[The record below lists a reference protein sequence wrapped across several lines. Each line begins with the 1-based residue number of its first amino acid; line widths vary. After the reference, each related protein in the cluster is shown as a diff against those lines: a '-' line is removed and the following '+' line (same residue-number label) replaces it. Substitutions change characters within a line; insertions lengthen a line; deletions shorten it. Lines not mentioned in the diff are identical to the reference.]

1 MVSRSSVQDKVSV
14 RSDPSSALRM
24 EIDRIAEWIDHE
36 HSCVGG
42 RIVISPPGWIG
53 VHVLTS
59 EPVNK
64 LSSSMSELG
73 LLMFCP
79 EMGKDTS

>member
-1 MVSRSSVQDKVSV
+1 MNT
-14 RSDPSSALRM
+14 A
-24 EIDRIAEWIDHE
+24 A
-36 HSCVGG
+36 VGG
-42 RIVISPPGWIG
+42 RMVISPPGWID
-53 VHVLTS
+53 VHVPTS

>member
-1 MVSRSSVQDKVSV
+1 M
-14 RSDPSSALRM
+14 
-24 EIDRIAEWIDHE
+24 DRIVQWIDHE
-36 HSCVGG
+36 YSCVGG
-42 RIVISPPGWIG
+42 KIVISPPGWIG
-53 VHVLTS
+53 VHVPTS

-64 LSSSMSELG
+64 LCELG